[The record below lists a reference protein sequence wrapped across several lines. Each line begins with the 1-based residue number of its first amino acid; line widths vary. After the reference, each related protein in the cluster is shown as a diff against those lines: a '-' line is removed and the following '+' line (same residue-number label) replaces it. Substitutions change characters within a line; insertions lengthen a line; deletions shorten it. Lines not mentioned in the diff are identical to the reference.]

1 MSQYK
6 ETTQYVK
13 EKIGMIANSSPAR
26 SSAILAELR
35 RGLGKAP
42 GTLPGLW
49 EWTLEGL
56 PEELKSRSDQPTN
69 AEWAIHICMTLYA
82 FHQQGRSPAGES
94 MNKNIISLGKAVSL
108 LAGNQQEDRDRYQK
122 KLEML
127 TKTDS
132 IEMMAALLRQIVA
145 QLRGGGIP
153 LDYPALAG
161 DILAF
166 QFEES
171 RLNVLL
177 KWGQDFY
184 SFKSNNEIKSEKGE
198 ESLKQRSSG

>member
-1 MSQYK
+1 MSRFK
-6 ETTQYVK
+6 RTAEYVK
-13 EKIGMIANSSPAR
+13 GKIGVIARSSPAR
-26 SSAILAELR
+26 SSAVLAELR
-35 RGLGKAP
+35 RGLGKVP
-42 GTLPGLW
+42 GTMPGLW

-56 PEELKSRSDQPTN
+56 PDDLKSRTGYATN
-69 AEWAIHICMTLYA
+69 AEWAIHISLTLYA
-82 FHQQGRSPAGES
+82 FHQQGRSPSVEN
-94 MNKNIISLGKAVSL
+94 MNRDKISLGRAVSL

-132 IEMMAALLRQIVA
+132 VEMLASMLRQIVS
-145 QLRGGGIP
+145 QLRAKGIP
-153 LDYPALAG
+153 LDYPALAS

-166 QFEES
+166 QYEES

-184 SFKSNNEIKSEKGE
+184 GINDAAENKTE
-198 ESLKQRSSG
+198 

>member
-6 ETTQYVK
+6 ETAQYVR
-13 EKIGMIANSSPAR
+13 EKIGVIANSSPAR
-26 SSAILAELR
+26 SSAALAELR
-35 RGLGKAP
+35 RGLGKTP
-42 GTLPGLW
+42 GILPGLW

-56 PEELKSRSDQPTN
+56 PDELRSRTGHPTN
-69 AEWAIHICMTLYA
+69 AEWAIHISMTLYA
-82 FHQQGRSPAGES
+82 FHQQGRSLVVEN
-94 MNKNIISLGKAVSL
+94 MNRGKMSLGSAVSL

-122 KLEML
+122 KLEIL

-132 IEMMAALLRQIVA
+132 IEMMAALLRQIVS
-145 QLRGGGIP
+145 QLRSSSIP

-166 QFEES
+166 QYEES
-171 RLNVLL
+171 RQSVLL

-184 SFKSNNEIKSEKGE
+184 GFKNTTENKTDKGE
-198 ESLKQRSSG
+198 E

>member
-1 MSQYK
+1 MNQYK
-6 ETTQYVK
+6 ETAQYVK
-13 EKIGMIANSSPAR
+13 DKIGVIAHASPAR
-26 SSAILAELR
+26 SSAVLAELR

-56 PEELKSRSDQPTN
+56 PEGLKSGTDHPTN
-69 AEWAIHICMTLYA
+69 AEWAIHISMTLYA
-82 FHQQGRSPAGES
+82 FHQQGRSPSFEN
-94 MNKNIISLGKAVSL
+94 MNKEKISLGRAVSL

-127 TKTDS
+127 TKTETVE
-132 IEMMAALLRQIVA
+132 IAAALLRQIVS
-145 QLRGGGIP
+145 QLRAKGIP
-153 LDYPALAG
+153 LDYPALAS

-166 QFEES
+166 QYEES
-171 RLNVLL
+171 RRNVLL

-184 SFKSNNEIKSEKGE
+184 GFINTTENKTEKGE
-198 ESLKQRSSG
+198 D